1 MNHKTLTVLSEL
13 NRDFYSRFAQ
23 EFARTRRT
31 WPPGFERILPDV
43 RPAAN
48 VLDLGCGNGRFL
60 SFLAAR
66 GWRGAYTGVDSSET
80 LLDIARQTAHG
91 APGIQTRFQL
101 TDLLGPDWVA
111 QRVDRP
117 ADAIVC
123 LAVLHHIPG
132 KANRE
137 RFVSDCAALL
147 APGGR
152 MIVSTWQFTNS
163 ERLLTRLLPWEAIGL
178 RQEELEPEDYLLGW
192 GQGMAGRRYCASIG
206 EPDLA
211 HLAAAAG
218 LTLVSTFFADGLEG
232 NLNLYGIFASPA
244 RC

>member
-1 MNHKTLTVLSEL
+1 M
-13 NRDFYSRFAQ
+13 
-23 EFARTRRT
+23 
-31 WPPGFERILPDV
+31 
-43 RPAAN
+43 
-48 VLDLGCGNGRFL
+48 LDLGCGNGRFL

-66 GWRGAYTGVDSSET
+66 GWSGAYTGADSSET
-80 LLDIARQTAHG
+80 LLDIARQTTRG
-91 APGIQTRFQL
+91 APGIEARFQL
-101 TDLLGPDWVA
+101 TDLLAPGWAA
-111 QRVDRP
+111 QFGNRP

-152 MIVSTWQFTNS
+152 LIVSTWQFMES
-163 ERLLTRLLPWEAIGL
+163 KRLRTRLLPWEAIGL
-178 RQEELEPEDYLLGW
+178 QQEELEPGDYLLGW

-206 EPDLA
+206 EADLA
-211 HLAAAAG
+211 DLAAAAG
-218 LTLVSTFFADGLEG
+218 LIPVSTFFADGLEG
-232 NLNLYGIFASPA
+232 NLNLYVIFASPT